1 MKNLPIERT
10 DIIIR
15 ETYNET
21 GKAESKARKLGGV
34 IHFSART
41 KRNDY
46 IIEMGK

>member
-21 GKAESKARKLGGV
+21 GKARSKARKLDGV
-34 IHFSART
+34 IHFSARS
-41 KRNDY
+41 KRRDY
-46 IIEMGK
+46 I